1 MTDTLER
8 RPLGRTGRTI
18 PVLALGC
25 VTFGRE
31 IGEEDSYRVMDYA
44 IEKGLN
50 FFDTAE
56 GYGGGNSRTVRR
68 DSLGIDDER
77 EKTGEMHSSEMV
89 VGRWLRKTGV
99 RNDITLMTKF
109 NSGGTAENVHRALRD
124 SLERLGTDHVDIYK
138 LHRPYPETPMDET
151 LGALAEEVSEG
162 RAEVIGCSQH
172 SGDQLRE
179 ALEIS
184 RTRGWPRFEIT
195 QPGYN
200 LGMRDDEND
209 MLPFCIKEGIA
220 VTPFSPIGAGFFTGK
235 YTPNRAD
242 IPKGTRF
249 DIMPQHAN
257 IYFNDRNFRIVD
269 RLRSKAAELGVP
281 MTRLAMAWTMSNPAI
296 TTILV
301 GAREP
306 AHIDNALEAYKMGM
320 DEDLR
325 AEMSAWGDDVD

>member
-1 MTDTLER
+1 MTDTIEQ

-18 PVLALGC
+18 PALALGC

-31 IGEEDSYRVMDYA
+31 IDEEDSYRVMDYA
-44 IEKGLN
+44 MEKGLH

-56 GYGGGNSRTVRR
+56 GYGGGNSRAIRLA
-68 DSLGIDDER
+68 DGIDDKR

-99 RNDITLMTKF
+99 RDEITLMTKF
-109 NSGGTAENVHRALRD
+109 NTGGTAENVHRALRD

-138 LHRPYPETPMDET
+138 LHRPFTDAPMDET
-151 LGALAEEVSEG
+151 LGALAEEVSAG
-162 RAEVIGCSQH
+162 RAQVIGCSQH
-172 SGDQLRE
+172 SGDQLRQ

-184 RTRGWPRFEIT
+184 KTRGWPRFEIA

-200 LGMRDDEND
+200 LGMRNDEKD
-209 MLPFCIKEGIA
+209 LLPLCVEEGLA
-220 VTPFSPIGAGFFTGK
+220 VTPFSPLGAGFFTGK

-242 IPKGTRF
+242 VPKGTRF
-249 DIMPQHAN
+249 HIMPPHIG
-257 IYFNDRNFRIVD
+257 IYFNDRNFRILD
-269 RLRSKAAELGVP
+269 KLRSKSAELGIP
-281 MTRLAMAWTMSNPAI
+281 MTRLAMAWTMSHPAI

-320 DEDLR
+320 DPDLR
-325 AEMSAWGDDVD
+325 AEMSSWGD